1 MLNGFFEAKKLVKV
15 ILILLPILGFQ
26 FSLLYI
32 HNRAET
38 NHSLSPLGKC
48 VHTLHNSGWKIK
60 CRFSGSISHSYI
72 ENEDEFIE
80 KEQNDLFKHI
90 HQVCEA
96 NPQVCDQFL
105 RE

>member
-1 MLNGFFEAKKLVKV
+1 MVTGFFEAKKLVKV

-32 HNRAET
+32 HDREKT
-38 NHSLSPLGKC
+38 NYIFNPLGKC
-48 VHTLHNSGWKIK
+48 TLQTKNVNESNNFRILFPIHQL
-60 CRFSGSISHSYI
+60 
-72 ENEDEFIE
+72 ENEDDVIE
-80 KEQNDLFKHI
+80 KEQNELTNHI

-105 RE
+105 TD